1 MRASNSAVECQL
13 PKLKVAGSNPV
24 SRSSFLRVHP
34 PRLRLRL
41 HWFFCIAVAFLS
53 LTACRSNPLEKALQ
67 GEWSPEENN
76 IIITGYCQSCHI
88 HRALNPSAH
97 LARIR
102 AFYTRPPY
110 TITTQCRACH
120 LVSEDTWN
128 MKHRKTIFPADI
140 AQNRYKSH
148 ERRFLKDNP
157 EFAQGNK

>member
-1 MRASNSAVECQL
+1 MSASNSAVECQL

-24 SRSSFLRVHP
+24 SRSSSLRAHP

-53 LTACRSNPLEKALQ
+53 LTACKPDPLEKALK
-67 GEWSPEENN
+67 GELSPDENN
-76 IIITGYCQSCHI
+76 LLITGYCQSCHI

-97 LARIR
+97 LTRIR
-102 AFYTRPPY
+102 TLYNRPPY
-110 TITTQCRACH
+110 TVTTQCRACH

-128 MKHRKTIFPADI
+128 MKHRKTIFPADVV
-140 AQNRYKSH
+140 QNRYTAH

-157 EFAQGNK
+157 EFAKGSK